1 MEVDLDQYK
10 VCSVHSDVWSVRQVA
25 RWSGWS
31 FMFCDGD
38 DDKNVVLRW
47 LFEIFELLSSF
58 SFFFYVLNILKKKMI
73 FLIFEK
79 KLLCIIYFC
88 EILWIFSK
96 CLNFG
101 NLFWFIEIFEMFRIL
116 CLFYFFVWFL
126 ISKKVREKN
135 DFWIF
140 FLILKKN
147 TFWFFL
153 FFQFFEILRTFWKS
167 LIVLLFDFFIFFF
180 WKTMFWNLRIL
191 WTILRLLKFFE
202 LLNFFK
208 CWIL

>member
-167 LIVLLFDFFIFFF
+167 LIVLLFDFFMENYVLEF
-180 WKTMFWNLRIL
+180 K
-191 WTILRLLKFFE
+191 
-202 LLNFFK
+202 NFVNNS
-208 CWIL
+208 

>member
-1 MEVDLDQYK
+1 M
-10 VCSVHSDVWSVRQVA
+10 A

-31 FMFCDGD
+31 FIFCDGD

-180 WKTMFWNLRIL
+180 GKLCFGI
-191 WTILRLLKFFE
+191 
-202 LLNFFK
+202 
-208 CWIL
+208 